1 MFFHLH
7 HQVRDVEVV
16 TMTVRDVAPRKIPA
30 RRARVTVTDLG
41 TEVSMMVM
49 PAARVIW
56 CVGVTTVSSLGPT
69 STRRT
74 TAVRSQHLQLLLP
87 SLQGFK
93 ERSSRVSFYRIQS
106 SDLISTTLGWGL
118 WSDWGPCSHTCGAG
132 RKSRRRQCLGKCK
145 NHHLFENQERICIN
159 PECNFL

>member
-1 MFFHLH
+1 MNARNVRKIFDLH

-30 RRARVTVTDLG
+30 RKARVTVTDLG

-56 CVGVTTVSSLGPT
+56 YAGVTTVSSSGPT

-74 TAVRSQHLQLLLP
+74 TAVRSHHLQLLLP
-87 SLQGFK
+87 SLQRLI
-93 ERSSRVSFYRIQS
+93 ERSRRVSFYNS
-106 SDLISTTLGWGL
+106 VV
-118 WSDWGPCSHTCGAG
+118 
-132 RKSRRRQCLGKCK
+132 
-145 NHHLFENQERICIN
+145 
-159 PECNFL
+159 